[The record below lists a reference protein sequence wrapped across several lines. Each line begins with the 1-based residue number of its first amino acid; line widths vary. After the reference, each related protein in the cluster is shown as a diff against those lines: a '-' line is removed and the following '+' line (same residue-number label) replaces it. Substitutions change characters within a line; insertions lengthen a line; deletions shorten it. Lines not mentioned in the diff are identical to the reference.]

1 MTEQMFP
8 LLISLLTQLISGLG
22 LLAATNT
29 RMVKSAVIPL
39 AILLGMFAHTVA
51 MFALQLVNVPLT
63 LTSTLLSGAGCAIL
77 CNVLIARTS
86 SFLTWFMRE
95 PHFNIK
101 MYDLV
106 VIGFAASVG
115 YIVVWASWYWPVTPF
130 DAMAGIDLVARHT
143 VAEGNIVNRVF
154 TDPSLA
160 GNLSNQPFYAPFAM
174 LMQVM
179 YRLIGFE
186 YGQVWLGIVAV
197 CFSWFMYSTLRQYC
211 HPFIANALWLLFI
224 LTPEMLGYT
233 YLLQT
238 DYLNAVFFAAGAIL
252 LLMHLDSEKNATLF
266 ASIVFFA
273 AACWSR
279 TETVAIVGLS
289 LLFVVPVLWKRLGS
303 KATIKYAVQT
313 MVVCVVIFAL
323 WHVLFFRHYLPVYP
337 DSSAELVGFSFEKFL
352 NVISSTFSNVIFDK
366 GLWGAAFVLFTGFVV
381 VDAVYMRKFNNATV
395 LLVIAAV
402 FVGLVFIGTVFSSA
416 VVAQTLRRGVF
427 KIIPLMF
434 VYVASTT
441 TMKYFSD
448 RLLSWEQTKK

>member
-1 MTEQMFP
+1 MTDQVFP

-22 LLAATNT
+22 LLAVTNT

-39 AILLGMFAHTVA
+39 AILLGMFAHTIA
-51 MFALQLVNVPLT
+51 MFTLQLVNVPLT
-63 LTSTLLSGAGCAIL
+63 LTSTLLSGAVCAIL
-77 CNVLIARTS
+77 CNVMYARTS
-86 SFLTWFMRE
+86 SFFAWFTRE
-95 PHFNIK
+95 PNFNIK

-106 VIGFAASVG
+106 VVGFAASVG

-130 DAMAGIDLVARHT
+130 DAMAGIDLVARQT
-143 VAEGNIVNRVF
+143 VVEGNIVNRVF

-186 YGQVWLGIVAV
+186 YGQVWLGIIAV

-252 LLMHLDSEKNATLF
+252 LVMHIDSDKNSTLL
-266 ASIVFFA
+266 ASVVFFA

-279 TETVAIVGLS
+279 TETVAIVGLTM
-289 LLFVVPVLWKRLGS
+289 LFVAPILWKKLGGS
-303 KATIKYAVQT
+303 QTVKYALQT
-313 MVVCVVIFAL
+313 MGVCVVMFAL

-337 DSSAELVGFSFEKFL
+337 DSAAELVGFSFEKFL
-352 NVISSTFSNVIFDK
+352 NVISSTFSEVIFDK
-366 GLWGAAFVLFTGFVV
+366 GLWGATFVLFAGLVIA
-381 VDAVYMRKFNNATV
+381 DIVYKRKLSNLTV

-402 FVGLVFIGTVFSSA
+402 FVGLVFIGTTFSSA
-416 VVAQTLRRGVF
+416 IVAQTLRRGVF
-427 KIIPLMF
+427 KIVPLMF
-434 VYVASTT
+434 VYVASTA

-448 RLLSWEQTKK
+448 RLLFWEQSKK